1 MRIGIFTDTYF
12 PQTSGVSTSIETLCE
27 ELRAHGH
34 KVYLFTT
41 TDPGAKPEKYI
52 YRYRSVPFVF
62 FKERRVA
69 APLLH
74 RVYQQVKDLKLDL
87 IHTQTEFGLG
97 LCGQQ
102 VARMLHIPLVHTYHT
117 WYEHYLHYIFNGHLI
132 HRKTVQVLSKWFC
145 NRTNEIVVPS
155 AMMGEVLTNYGVS
168 RPVHAISTGVQ
179 IPPRMSDELRCSMRQ
194 SLGLPDDAIVLL
206 SVNRLAEE
214 KNLDALLKHFKT
226 CYDQDERLRLV
237 LVGDG
242 PEREKLEHLIR
253 ELHINDQVIMTG
265 MIAHEEVSHFY
276 QMADVYV
283 NLSVTET
290 QGLTFSESIV
300 NRLPIVALANDY
312 LSSLN
317 EQKQLGVLL
326 TDPKELYPAI
336 QEVMAHR
343 EAIVAHLDQLTP
355 YVSSDHFYQEMIA
368 VYERLV
374 NSDKS

>member
-27 ELRAHGH
+27 ELREHGH
-34 KVYLFTT
+34 EVYLFTT
-41 TDPGAKPEKYI
+41 TDPGAKPAKHI
-52 YRYRSVPFVF
+52 FRYRSVPFVF

-69 APLLH
+69 TPLLH
-74 RVYQQVKDLKLDL
+74 RVYRQVKQLHLDL

-117 WYEHYLHYIFNGHLI
+117 WYEHYLHYIFNGRLI

-155 AMMGEVLTNYGVS
+155 AMMGDVLADYGVS
-168 RPVHAISTGVQ
+168 RPINAISTGVQ
-179 IPPRMSDELRCSMRQ
+179 IPPRISDDLRCSMRQ

-214 KNLDALLKHFKT
+214 KNLDALLEHFKA
-226 CYDQDERLRLV
+226 CYDQDHRLRLV

-253 ELHINDQVIMTG
+253 KLYIQEQVIMTG
-265 MIAHEEVSHFY
+265 MVAHDEVSHFY

-290 QGLTFSESIV
+290 QGLTFSEAIV

-317 EQKQLGVLL
+317 KQQQIGILL
-326 TDPKELYPAI
+326 EDPDDLYQAI
-336 QEVMAHR
+336 QEVMVSR
-343 EAIVAHLDQLTP
+343 EAIVNHLDLLTP
-355 YVSSDHFYQEMIA
+355 YVSSDHFYQQMIT

-374 NSDKS
+374 NSDN